1 MNCNAINISSDVVP
15 DLFWHFAL
23 KFTNF
28 WQFVTSGYSTS
39 LNNYMWIIPTAFF
52 KRNIIISLHVNVYFF
67 YWILW
72 RLYNLLDFR
81 ISYSPFGFLSITDLI
96 FKDMLVQFLE
106 YTLVVLIV
114 ICDFP
119 FDRNISSGIIW
130 LYKYLISRLLKD
142 RTVHQ

>member
-1 MNCNAINISSDVVP
+1 MYI
-15 DLFWHFAL
+15 
-23 KFTNF
+23 
-28 WQFVTSGYSTS
+28 
-39 LNNYMWIIPTAFF
+39 
-52 KRNIIISLHVNVYFF
+52 F